1 MEIKITME
9 LALALIDYLQTKPY
23 AEVHRLIE
31 ALLKSEKVESLPD
44 V

>member
-1 MEIKITME
+1 MEIKITIE
-9 LALALIDYLQTKPY
+9 LPQALIDYLQTKPY